1 MRTYR
6 LELILNERDLIE
18 FLDQNPGYKPTVEGI
33 ANSDTSAVM
42 QDAPEL
48 YRPTTRKP
56 RGRRKRTVETLQAAA
71 E

>member
-33 ANSDTSAVM
+33 REAGGATEDEPVDVWHSAKS
-42 QDAPEL
+42 
-48 YRPTTRKP
+48 RKP
-56 RGRRKRTVETLQAAA
+56 RARRKRTVEPIQAAA

>member
-33 ANSDTSAVM
+33 REAGAAAE
-42 QDAPEL
+42 DAP
-48 YRPTTRKP
+48 TDVWHSAKTRKP

>member
-6 LELILNERDLIE
+6 LELILSERDLIA

-33 ANSDTSAVM
+33 AATTGDAE
-42 QDAPEL
+42 DAPTDNW
-48 YRPTTRKP
+48 RPTATRKP
-56 RGRRKRTVETLQAAA
+56 RTRRKKTVDVLQAAA

>member
-6 LELILNERDLIE
+6 LELILNERDLIA

-33 ANSDTSAVM
+33 REAGAEDAATDVWRPNS
-42 QDAPEL
+42 
-48 YRPTTRKP
+48 TRKP
-56 RGRRKRTVETLQAAA
+56 RSRRPRTAAPAQVAA

>member
-6 LELILNERDLIE
+6 LELILSERDLIA

-33 ANSDTSAVM
+33 AAAPGDSEVAADTW
-42 QDAPEL
+42 
-48 YRPTTRKP
+48 RPTATRKP
-56 RGRRKRTVETLQAAA
+56 RGRRKRTVETLQTAA

>member
-33 ANSDTSAVM
+33 REAGVEDEAA
-42 QDAPEL
+42 DAW
-48 YRPTTRKP
+48 RPTASHKP
-56 RGRRKRTVETLQAAA
+56 RGRRKRNVESIQAAA